1 MHIAIN
7 DDDEFTPP
15 IAIWNIEYIRMSIA
29 WTIWIIDF
37 DFKLSKIL
45 KNALLWDGVIDDIN
59 WEKTKHMIII
69 GEKDVNYQ
77 LTRKLLQNINGINLF
92 ILKEIN
98 HKNTFDIPNH
108 SIDYIINFLEKGRKK
123 SSL

>member
-1 MHIAIN
+1 MFN
-7 DDDEFTPP
+7 LGEKTG
-15 IAIWNIEYIRMSIA
+15 NKYY
-29 WTIWIIDF
+29 
-37 DFKLSKIL
+37 FKLSKIL
-45 KNALLWDGVIDDIN
+45 KNALSWDGVIDDIDWKN
-59 WEKTKHMIII
+59 TDHMIII

-98 HKNTFDIPNH
+98 HKNTFDIPDH

-123 SSL
+123 LSL

>member
-1 MHIAIN
+1 M
-7 DDDEFTPP
+7 
-15 IAIWNIEYIRMSIA
+15 IRTESL
-29 WTIWIIDF
+29 TVGVGDVE
-37 DFKLSKIL
+37 IL

-59 WEKTKHMIII
+59 WEQTKHMIII

-108 SIDYIINFLEKGRKK
+108 SIDYIINFLKKGEKN
-123 SSL
+123 